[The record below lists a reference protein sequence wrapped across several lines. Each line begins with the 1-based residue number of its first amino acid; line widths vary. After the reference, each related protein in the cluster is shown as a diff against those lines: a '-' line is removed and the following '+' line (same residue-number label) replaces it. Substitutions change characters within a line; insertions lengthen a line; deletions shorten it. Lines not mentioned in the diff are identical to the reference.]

1 MGLPA
6 FVFWGCRFSRHESSL
21 FKSLESRYCIV
32 PEFMKRD
39 EFIFSIGYQGSAA
52 MVDLEASKRFGKYST
67 EELAREGLYRAA
79 FCSALYS
86 GEDQELEAF
95 KRVFEP
101 ASGYGNVSVEQL
113 KRLFGVRGVPE
124 NVTKVVYV

>member
-1 MGLPA
+1 
-6 FVFWGCRFSRHESSL
+6 
-21 FKSLESRYCIV
+21 
-32 PEFMKRD
+32 MKRH

-52 MVDLEASKRFGKYST
+52 MVDKTASRRYGKLST

-86 GEDQELEAF
+86 GDETEFDAF

-101 ASGYGNVSVEQL
+101 ASGYQNVSVEQL
-113 KRLFGVRGVPE
+113 KRLFGVRDVPD
-124 NVTKVVYV
+124 NVTKIVHV